1 MKFKFIFPFIIKF
14 MQSVNQ
20 VVLLAG
26 GKGTR
31 MREMTEDLPKP
42 MVRIGNF
49 PVLDHLMKIFNNFG
63 EFKFI
68 VCTGYLEEK
77 IREYYKNKDGV
88 EVVFTGIETQTGGRI
103 KKIADKLDDNFI
115 VTYGD
120 GLANVNINNLIDFHF
135 SQNTI
140 GTMTVTNP
148 TSRFGL
154 VEFNNNKLVER
165 FVEKPKLQGF
175 VNIGFMVFKNKF
187 LEYLDSNSVLES
199 NPLTNLASAGE
210 LSAYIHDGY
219 FEPMDTYREYLNMNK
234 LLKSGNPPWNNF

>member
-1 MKFKFIFPFIIKF
+1 MKSIK
-14 MQSVNQ
+14 Q

-42 MVRIGNF
+42 MVRIGNI
-49 PVLDHLMKIFNNFG
+49 PVLDHLMNIFNHFG

-77 IREYYKNKDGV
+77 VREYYKNKDNV
-88 EVVFTGIETQTGGRI
+88 EVVFTGVETQTGGRI
-103 KKIADKLDDNFI
+103 KKIAKKLDENFI

-120 GLANVNINNLIDFHF
+120 GLANVNIKKLIDFHF
-135 SQNTI
+135 SQKTI

-148 TSRFGL
+148 ISRFGL
-154 VEFNNNKLVER
+154 VEFNKKNFVKK

-175 VNIGFMVFKNKF
+175 VNIGFMVFNNNF

-199 NPLTNLASAGE
+199 NPLTNLASDGE
-210 LSAYIHDGY
+210 LSAYVHNGY
-219 FEPMDTYREYLNMNK
+219 FEPMDTYREYLNMNS
-234 LLKSGNPPWNNF
+234 LFKSGNPPWYKF

>member
-1 MKFKFIFPFIIKF
+1 MSK
-14 MQSVNQ
+14 VNQ
-20 VVLLAG
+20 IVLLAG

-42 MVRIGNF
+42 MVKIGNI
-49 PVLDHLMKIFNNFG
+49 PVLDHLMKIFNHFG
-63 EFKFI
+63 EFRFI

-77 IREYYKNKDGV
+77 IREYYKDNQYV
-88 EVVFTGIETQTGGRI
+88 EVVFTGNETQTGGRI
-103 KKIADKLDDNFI
+103 KKVADKLDENFI

-120 GLANVNINNLIDFHF
+120 GLANVNINKLIDFHF
-135 SQNTI
+135 SQKTI

-154 VEFNNNKLVER
+154 VEFDNKNLVEK

-175 VNIGFMVFKNKF
+175 VNIGFMVFNNKF
-187 LEYLDSNSVLES
+187 LEYLDNQSVLES
-199 NPLTNLASAGE
+199 NPLTNLASDGE
-210 LSAYIHDGY
+210 LSAYIHNGY

-234 LLKSGNPPWNNF
+234 LFKSGNPPWNNF

>member
-1 MKFKFIFPFIIKF
+1 MSSI
-14 MQSVNQ
+14 NQ

-42 MVRIGNF
+42 MVRIGNI
-49 PVLDHLMKIFNNFG
+49 PVLDHLINIFNHFG
-63 EFKFI
+63 EFEFI

-77 IREYYKNKDGV
+77 IREYYKNREDV

-103 KKIADKLDDNFI
+103 KKIAEKLDENFI

-120 GLANVNINNLIDFHF
+120 GLANVSINKLIDFHF
-135 SQNTI
+135 SQKTL

-154 VEFNNNKLVER
+154 VEFDNKNLVEK

-175 VNIGFMVFKNKF
+175 VNIGFMVFNNKF
-187 LEYLDSNSVLES
+187 LEYLDNQSVLES
-199 NPLTNLASAGE
+199 NPLTNLASDGE
-210 LSAYIHDGY
+210 LSAYIHNGY

-234 LLKSGNPPWNNF
+234 LFKSGNPPWNNF

>member
-1 MKFKFIFPFIIKF
+1 MSSI
-14 MQSVNQ
+14 NQ

-42 MVRIGNF
+42 MVRIGNI
-49 PVLDHLMKIFNNFG
+49 PVLDHLINIFNHFG
-63 EFKFI
+63 EFEFI

-77 IREYYKNKDGV
+77 IREYYKNREEV

-103 KKIADKLDDNFI
+103 KKIAEKLDENFI

-120 GLANVNINNLIDFHF
+120 GLANVSINKLIDFHF
-135 SQNTI
+135 SQKTL

-154 VEFNNNKLVER
+154 VEFDNKNLVEK

-175 VNIGFMVFKNKF
+175 VNIGFMVFNNKF
-187 LEYLDSNSVLES
+187 LEYLDNQSVLES
-199 NPLTNLASAGE
+199 NPLTNLASDGE
-210 LSAYIHDGY
+210 LSAYIHNGY
-219 FEPMDTYREYLNMNK
+219 FEPMDTYREFLNMNK
-234 LLKSGNPPWNNF
+234 LFKSGNPPWMNF